1 MHLLWLF
8 EVRVRVVNVNFDAL
22 MFSLFLFI
30 PLPGRSEAENRDLDP
45 LP

>member
-1 MHLLWLF
+1 
-8 EVRVRVVNVNFDAL
+8 